1 MKCGSLCCF
10 GPCCYKLTAVAALG
24 TSTACLIATILEN
37 VPVALGTGG
46 VTAGLMF
53 CTVWGFGKRA
63 SAEER
68 ATNNDET
75 AALAV

>member
-1 MKCGSLCCF
+1 MKCGSLCCC

-37 VPVALGTGG
+37 VPVALATGG

-53 CTVWGFGKRA
+53 CTVWGLGQRA

-68 ATNNDET
+68 ATHEKTT
-75 AALAV
+75 AFTV